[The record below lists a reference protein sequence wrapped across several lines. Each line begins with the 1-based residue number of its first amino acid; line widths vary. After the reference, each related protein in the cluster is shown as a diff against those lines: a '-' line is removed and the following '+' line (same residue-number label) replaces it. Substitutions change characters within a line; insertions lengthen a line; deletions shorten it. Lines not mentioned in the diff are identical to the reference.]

1 MSNVKISYSR
11 QYIFKK
17 DIDSVS
23 KALKSEYIT
32 QGPTVNKFEKILA
45 KRINSKYT
53 IAVNSATSAL
63 HIACIVLDLKKND
76 YLWTSTNTFVASS
89 NCALYLGAK
98 VDLIDI
104 DIKTYNI
111 DTKLL
116 EKKLIVAKKNG
127 KLPKILVTVCFGG
140 RSCEMDE
147 IFKLSKKYGFRI
159 IDDASH
165 ALGGSYNDHKIGS
178 NKYSDLTI
186 FSFHPVKMITT
197 GEGGAISVNN
207 KKIYEKLIMLRSH
220 GITRKLSYLKNKN
233 KPKWYFEQKLLGYNY
248 RLTEFQA
255 ALGIGQLKHLN
266 FFLKQRKKIALTYS
280 KKLKNLPLIL
290 PEISK
295 KNVSSFHLYVILT
308 HLKNEQRNQL
318 YNYLRKKN
326 IETNVHYIPIYSH
339 PYYKKFKF
347 KKENFKNTELYYK
360 SCLSLPIHPLMS
372 QNNIQKVIKE
382 ITKFFNDK

>member
-1 MSNVKISYSR
+1 MSNVKIPYSR
-11 QYIFKK
+11 QYLFKK

-23 KALKSEYIT
+23 KVLKPQYIT
-32 QGPTVNKFEKILA
+32 QGPIVNKFEKILA
-45 KRINSKYT
+45 KKVNSKYA
-53 IAVNSATSAL
+53 IVVNSATSAL
-63 HIACIVLDLKKND
+63 HIACIALDLKEND
-76 YLWTSTNTFVASS
+76 NLWTSTNTFVASS

-111 DTKLL
+111 DTKVL
-116 EKKLIVAKKNG
+116 EKKLIIAKKNK

-140 RSCEMDE
+140 SSCEMDK
-147 IFKLSKKYGFRI
+147 ILKLSKKYGFSI

-165 ALGGSYNDHKIGS
+165 ALGGSYNLHKIGS

-197 GEGGAISVNN
+197 GEGGAITINN
-207 KKIYEKLIMLRSH
+207 KKIYDKLIMLRSH
-220 GITRKLSYLKNKN
+220 GITRNYLINKN
-233 KPKWYFEQKLLGYNY
+233 KPKWYFEQQLLGYNY

-255 ALGIGQLKHLN
+255 ALGIEQLKHLN
-266 FFLKQRKKIALTYS
+266 FFLKQRKKVALTYS
-280 KKLKNLPLIL
+280 KKLKNLPITL

-308 HLKNEQRNQL
+308 HLKNGQRDQL
-318 YNYLRKKN
+318 YNYLKKKN
-326 IETNVHYIPIYSH
+326 IETNVHYIPIYRH
-339 PYYKKFKF
+339 PYYKRFQF

-382 ITKFFNDK
+382 ITKFFKDK